1 MKLSVKFSG
10 AVLLLLA
17 CSLRGCELLD
27 VCTVN
32 RFRIRRKSLNF
43 DPFLTGYS
51 VQMTNYSQPLSLSA
65 SLVINR
71 QNQHLQRQVLERS
84 QTILSLGEASRDYA
98 REILAPAVRN
108 AVKGH
113 DVGMIFEAESAT
125 FIARGTFEAFRKRQ
139 AGYTFREAA
148 LNPLNLSNLAD
159 EHETALIETFRADP
173 RVKELSDFRESSSR
187 EEFYVARPIVVQ
199 RVCLQCHSSPESAP
213 PELVAKYG
221 QTHGFGWSEG
231 EIVGAIIVTVPSDD
245 LRAEQRGMLWTVVLI
260 FAGLAALLVLTLSL
274 LFGVVVNRRLRQMVR
289 AAERVALRPGGDEGS
304 APNTVPL
311 EGSDEVTALGR
322 EFNRMAESVRDSHQM
337 LEHRVAERTILL
349 VQSNQSLADEVRERR
364 RAEASGRCA
373 MQAAEEA
380 NRAKSQFLASMS
392 HEIRTPMNGIIG
404 MTDLALDTKLDPE
417 QRDYLVMVKSSAEA
431 LLTILN
437 DILDFSKIEAG
448 KLELSPT
455 PIPLRD
461 TLGDMLKA
469 LAVRAHA
476 KGLELAYHVDAN
488 VPDKVVGDVCRL
500 RQVLTNLVNNAI
512 KFTETG
518 EIVVQVSQ
526 QRLEGDLCRLH
537 FEVRD
542 TGIGISADKMQRIFE
557 PFEQADRTTTRQYGG
572 TGLGLAISKRL
583 VEMMGGQLWLES
595 TPGVGST
602 FHFTVLLNRG
612 SIEQPPLSLDRDTTT
627 RVLVVDGSGTTRDIL
642 LELLL
647 AWRFQAVGI
656 DRGTL
661 ALEELA
667 RAARSGEPYDVV
679 LLDTRVCEGDTI
691 GWLGAVRQDPQ
702 LAGLSVILLAT
713 TARTNE
719 GERPADVASRL
730 VKPVKPSELFNAI
743 IRTLATRPQAFEP
756 TRKPN
761 AEANGPIDLADLP
774 ALRILLAE
782 DNLVNQKL
790 AVRLLEKAGHVIV
803 LVENGML
810 AVEITG
816 RERFDLVLMDVQ
828 MPVMG
833 GLEATTA
840 IRERERLHSARHLPI
855 IAMTANAMKGDRE
868 VCLSAGMDDYVAKPI
883 QARLLAETIAAVLAA
898 TRRSSPVQG

>member
-17 CSLRGCELLD
+17 CSL
-27 VCTVN
+27 
-32 RFRIRRKSLNF
+32 SLA
-43 DPFLTGYS
+43 
-51 VQMTNYSQPLSLSA
+51 A
-65 SLVINR
+65 SLVIHR

-84 QTILSLGEASRDYA
+84 QTIISFGEASRDYA
-98 REILAPAVRN
+98 SQTLGPAVRK

-113 DVGMIFEAESAT
+113 EVGMIFEAESAT
-125 FIARGTFEAFRKRQ
+125 FVARGTFDAFRKRQ
-139 AGYTFREAA
+139 AGYSFREAA
-148 LNPLNLSNLAD
+148 LNPLNPSNLAD
-159 EHETALIETFRADP
+159 DYEAALIETFRADP
-173 RVKELSDFRESSSR
+173 RVKELSAFRAVEGR

-199 RVCLQCHSSPESAP
+199 LVCLKCHTSPEMAP
-213 PELVAKYG
+213 PELVAMYG
-221 QTHGFGWSEG
+221 RTHGYGWREG
-231 EIVGAIIVTVPSDD
+231 EIAGAIIVNVPSDD
-245 LRAEQRGMLWTVVLI
+245 LRAEQRGMLWTVILI
-260 FAGLAALLVLTLSL
+260 FAGLAALLVLTLNL
-274 LFGVVVNRRLRQMVR
+274 LFGVVVNRRLRQMIR
-289 AAERVALRPGGDEGS
+289 AAERVALRPGGDDRS

-322 EFNRMAESVRDSHQM
+322 EFNRMADAVRDSHQL
-337 LEHRVAERTILL
+337 LEHRVAERTVLL
-349 VQSNQSLADEVRERR
+349 VQSNQSLSDEVHERR
-364 RAEASGRCA
+364 RAEASGRSA
-373 MQAAEEA
+373 RQAAEEA
-380 NRAKSQFLASMS
+380 NQAKSRFLASMS

-417 QRDYLVMVKSSAEA
+417 QRDYLSMVKSSAEA
-431 LLTILN
+431 LLVILN

-448 KLELSPT
+448 KLDLSPT
-455 PIPLRD
+455 PLPLRD
-461 TLGDMLKA
+461 TVGDMLKA

-476 KGLELAYHVDAN
+476 KNLELAYHVDAN
-488 VPDKVVGDVCRL
+488 VPDKVIGDVCRL
-500 RQVLTNLVNNAI
+500 RQVLTNLVGNAI

-518 EIVVQVSQ
+518 EVVVQVSQ
-526 QRLEGDLCRLH
+526 KRLDGDQCTLH

-542 TGIGISADKMQRIFE
+542 TGIGIPTDKVQRIFE
-557 PFEQADRTTTRQYGG
+557 PFEQADAATTRKYGG

-583 VEMMGGQLWLES
+583 VEMMGGQIWLES
-595 TPGVGST
+595 TPGEGST
-602 FHFTVLLNRG
+602 FHFTILLNRG
-612 SIEQPPLSLDRDTTT
+612 SIEQAPPSFDRDGTT
-627 RVLVVDGSGTTRDIL
+627 RVLVVDASGTTRDIL
-642 LELLL
+642 LELLQ
-647 AWRFQAVGI
+647 AWRFQSVGI

-691 GWLGAVRQDPQ
+691 GWLGAVRQDPL

-713 TARTNE
+713 TARTAE
-719 GERPADVASRL
+719 GERPTDVASRL

-743 IRTLATRPQAFEP
+743 IRTLATRPQPVEP
-756 TRKPN
+756 TRRPN
-761 AEANGPIDLADLP
+761 VEGNGHFDLADLP

-782 DNLVNQKL
+782 DNLVNRKL
-790 AVRLLEKAGHVIV
+790 ALRLLEKAGHVV
-803 LVENGML
+803 VVVENGML

-833 GLEATTA
+833 GLEATAA
-840 IRERERLHSARHLPI
+840 IRERETLHSARHLPI

-868 VCLSAGMDDYVAKPI
+868 VCLTAGMDDYVAKPI

-898 TRRSSPVQG
+898 TWLPSHIQG